1 MKKLVQAIF
10 LLFCA
15 IALGIAVYYL
25 VRERS
30 GAAAAAKPV
39 TTRQVVVSNDGA
51 GAEER
56 DPRAGR
62 AAAVNHIAA
71 LPNEVILDVAP
82 INLIQNEGGEGEEQ
96 VLTVR
101 KTDRPDGRLFVVVA
115 EYLPT
120 RKTWVRAWE
129 GETLATKLTTF
140 TIQAKDLIGD
150 HILNIVCM
158 GMNEEDEQTVTVFR
172 RNPGT
177 SLLGYTMIFSTA
189 ADAIAIGETE
199 RSEGY
204 QLGQTNGDSWPV
216 YAFRHDKDSAN
227 LLDQVK
233 TSYAWDYKRGAFLKA
248 GEERIP
254 GAQVEHDMVAKVL
267 TGSEKDFE
275 SFLQGL
281 WYESGKGPLDPGTR
295 MLVFDRQGG
304 SITFYS
310 TESQEVFRWT
320 DSHSTRY
327 GLYVGS
333 QNESVSNLRRLMD
346 LELTGADSISV
357 RVFEDLQ
364 MKVDAEN
371 RWDGSYRKLPP
382 NLSES
387 LSRGAKPAPAMK
399 LAGRFISAD
408 GTELEF
414 ASPRYELRKG
424 QATERGA
431 FTVFGLGD
439 DTVMEFRVQEGGAS
453 GSSRRT
459 YGASFSETK
468 SGKQILR
475 RLVLSPART
484 SLMGLELLQ
493 EPSLVL
499 EQRVNG

>member
-15 IALGIAVYYL
+15 IALGIAVFYL

-56 DPRAGR
+56 DARAGR
-62 AAAVNHIAA
+62 SPAVNHIAA
-71 LPNEVILDVAP
+71 LPNEVILDVAS

-96 VLTVR
+96 ILTVR
-101 KTDRPDGRLFVVVA
+101 KTDRPDGRLYVVVA
-115 EYLPT
+115 DYIPS
-120 RKTWVRAWE
+120 RKTWIRAWE

-150 HILNIVCM
+150 HNLNIVCM
-158 GMNEEDEQTVTVFR
+158 GMDEEDEQTITVFR
-172 RNPGT
+172 RNPG
-177 SLLGYTMIFSTA
+177 SALLGYTTIFSVA
-189 ADAIAIGETE
+189 ADAIAIAEAD

-204 QLGQTNGDSWPV
+204 QLGQTNGESWPIL
-216 YAFRHDKDSAN
+216 AFRRDKDSAN

-233 TSYAWDYKRGAFLKA
+233 TSYAWDYKRGAFMKT
-248 GEERIP
+248 GEDRIP
-254 GAQVEHDMVAKVL
+254 GAQVEHEMIAKVL

-275 SFLQGL
+275 NFLQGL

-295 MLVFDRQGG
+295 MLVFDRQGS

-346 LELTGADSISV
+346 LELTGADAISV

-371 RWDGSYRKLPP
+371 RWDGTYRKLPA
-382 NLSES
+382 NIGES
-387 LSRGAKPAPAMK
+387 LSRGTKPAPAMK
-399 LAGRFISAD
+399 LDGRFLSAD
-408 GTELEF
+408 GTELDF
-414 ASPRYELRKG
+414 DSPRYDLKKG
-424 QATERGA
+424 QTTEHGA
-431 FTVFGLGD
+431 YTLFGLGD
-439 DTVMEFRVQEGGAS
+439 DTVMEFRVLGGN
-453 GSSRRT
+453 GSAPSRRT
-459 YGASFSETK
+459 YSATFSETK
-468 SGKQILR
+468 NGKQVLR
-475 RLVLSPART
+475 RLALAPART

-499 EQRVNG
+499 EQRN